1 MYVCVCVLLLLL
13 WVTFYARVCMLLLRD
28 GCHRGAGGLSGCGR
42 RCRRGRL
49 AGPFRFLL
57 LDSLLDQVVSNVDGI
72 RCTGDGDDAV
82 PGARREDTLLGDLDV
97 RSGQVLDLDQATA
110 GGTWVNQQ
118 ELFRGG
124 WPRAFMVGLCRSS
137 AAAAA
142 VARLCASLARRVGCW
157 LRDHSMRCHVLSV
170 V

>member
-1 MYVCVCVLLLLL
+1 MNDLCDFSCTMYVCVLLL
-13 WVTFYARVCMLLLRD
+13 FFMGDFSMRVCVCSFSRLLRD

-97 RSGQVLDLDQATA
+97 RPGHVLDLDQATA
-110 GGTWVNQQ
+110 GGT
-118 ELFRGG
+118 
-124 WPRAFMVGLCRSS
+124 CK
-137 AAAAA
+137 
-142 VARLCASLARRVGCW
+142 
-157 LRDHSMRCHVLSV
+157 
-170 V
+170 